1 MARILVVDDA
11 GVMRNLLREFLSAEG
26 HEVDTAVDGE
36 EGIAKALSGDYR
48 LVFCDLHMPRKNG
61 YQVYEQVSLKRPEVR
76 FVFTDSMPDLFSE
89 QLAQSGR
96 FFILRKPFDLQQI
109 RSVLASLN
117 TESARHVANT

>member
-1 MARILVVDDA
+1 VARILVIDDA

-26 HEVDTAVDGE
+26 HDVDVAVDGE

-61 YQVYEQVSLKRPEVR
+61 YQVYEHVHSTRPDMQ
-76 FVFTDSMPDLFSE
+76 FVFTDSMPDAFSE
-89 QLAQSGR
+89 QLAETRR

-109 RSVLASLN
+109 RSVLASLIPGVV
-117 TESARHVANT
+117 RHASTT